1 MWHGR
6 HLLMEVYSGGGGAG
20 WSTFTAEGKGGSGQG
35 PQGTS
40 GPWQYIFCDEENAIS
55 AYDDIANQQWIKGG
69 GPDKD
74 GMTDVQ
80 FIGPINV
87 NDAGGSRTY
96 TRTED
101 QAIGATLNDDVTNQN
116 SMFIKDDPVI
126 SWAYIEGMSLRD
138 MTTQEAYL
146 FSSYTGGDKEQYQK
160 AYWLLPAGGTTN
172 GGTISGS
179 AEEILAEEAATY
191 ENYKNAGV
199 KPLNIYSHDAT
210 VSYSY
215 DDEEFLVG
223 PFSVSYTRFFFK
235 INGSR
240 IRKENMSDTIYSNGK
255 VDFAGLVYMQLTLD
269 NGETIT
275 LDTDH
280 FVYTEKYSSLH
291 AKDTG
296 YGYPYEE
303 DGKFYIRLSRDE
315 VGDAYKI
322 TGLSARYKTV
332 QGSGGQ
338 MAEIDSFY
346 ATGKL
351 VVSVTEK
358 EKCKDYITPSCGNYA
373 EHGAHTWTEK
383 EWYGTGTYYR
393 DRWGNL
399 QERGYWIYESKSC
412 DGCHY
417 CKHGYCK
424 DCPYIIEVTDSF
436 KVATINDHVDNQK
449 MVGLAGA
456 ALVQANETVKT
467 LSLGLPVRMD
477 YEGIVWE
484 DSHTGKMQDQDGLL
498 GAGEK
503 GIEGVKV
510 IIHGTRYGYEH
521 TTYTDANGK
530 YAFKD
535 VKMDQYYAT
544 FDYDGQVWEPTTY
557 FAGGE
562 DEFSVN
568 SKAQENA
575 QDRIAFNNKFKE
587 IIEQG
592 GVSPDGRT
600 ITGIEYDT
608 KTAGKSFAITNN
620 SYKELSNNGS
630 LKGSDGLQYGG
641 PVEGDYERYKMTAT
655 TMEDTTPEN
664 TIDGQYNIISYPRE
678 DNVHIETWDKTI
690 LGTTYTA
697 LYQKARQINLG
708 LVRRT
713 AADFEV
719 RKDVYKAIVQING
732 KTEEYTYSSRDN
744 ITESF
749 DIEVKTGPDYGDVE
763 YNRAIYRSDYNYR
776 ISDYADGTQ
785 LNKDSKAN
793 RTDEAGVDDMISAI
807 TNAKGTDSELKIY
820 IIYKITIANRSSL
833 YAGTVNELVDYY
845 DEEYTYLES
854 WYGTPT
860 TTENT
865 VVWSET
871 PKYNG
876 AKEFAGYDTLYTQTT
891 AGLMLNSGAMIDIYM
906 KFEVDKHTDETGKTD
921 SIFLD
926 ENAVTGEYLG
936 GKNNVVEINNYS
948 TFKPGTTVEQKNV
961 AHLVEGKIDRDS
973 HAGNARADDKSTFE
987 DDTDGAPRMN
997 IILHQSEE
1005 RSVFGYVWEDLRTET
1020 LSTGQIIG
1028 NGLREDNETLI
1039 NGAVVQLIEKVEIDG
1054 TTYEYIWREME
1065 SGDANLKYLDYD
1077 GNLQTGTIY
1086 KDENGNDYVWNSE
1099 DMSANYS
1106 EYAGDLLSGSISAQN
1121 GYYFFDKYIP
1131 GNYIIRFIYGDN
1143 ASTIQTAANGGKN
1156 AISYNGQDYK
1166 STIYTANE
1174 YEVDS
1179 IRFYDLASNAE
1190 RASKARDNAIR
1201 RLNVNKYS
1209 ETMNNHIGNVLAAP
1223 YATPNDAAL
1232 IQELRDNTWMYADT
1246 AYINAEIAYNTTG
1259 TDLGESQNTT
1269 PVYKVENIGVGL
1281 EERPRTNIVLTK
1293 QIENVT
1299 ITLVNGTVLVDTAN
1313 GIRNGIKVVPNVYE
1327 HSEQGK
1333 KNHLG
1338 FWSFEIDDELIQG
1351 AELKIYY
1358 RLTVDNNGQI
1368 DTVGESY
1375 NLNNI
1380 PSDLREAEAMLGNA
1394 YYYGTTDYTRLV
1406 TTSIDKILDY
1416 IDESIAFNPETES
1429 NNGVWYD
1436 VENIDDLKAAG
1447 LLDAE
1452 KVNINDN
1459 TSNNTM
1465 AMTESL
1471 STTYL
1476 NPVNNTTTS
1485 TLLVLTKR
1493 LGGNSS
1499 EYDYTYGNIAEII
1512 QLTNTVGRRDPDQ
1525 IPGNQDPNI
1534 INKNQEI
1541 PDTLELENDT
1551 DVSEP
1556 FTITT
1561 PTGSNQSM
1569 VIYIVVGLSAAI
1581 LAVGVV
1587 LIKKYVL
1594 KK

>member
-1 MWHGR
+1 MKKKIGI
-6 HLLMEVYSGGGGAG
+6 LLIITAIIVAVVVGMKMTTTVGIEKIETTASKWQVWDEIDDTVRMLLEFFGSGG
-20 WSTFTAEGKGGSGQG
+20 EGGSGGSIQL
-35 PQGTS
+35 S
-40 GPWQYIFCDEENAIS
+40 GE
-55 AYDDIANQQWIKGG
+55 
-69 GPDKD
+69 
-74 GMTDVQ
+74 DVQ
-80 FIGPINV
+80 SHKLNV
-87 NDAGGSRTY
+87 YCKERNGNVPYEFYGNDSLKGSSGEETDG
-96 TRTED
+96 TLVG
-101 QAIGATLNDDVTNQN
+101 ANGATSTVPFRGVAIRVLDYRYESEKYQGILKEQTLKT
-116 SMFIKDDPVI
+116 IT
-126 SWAYIEGMSLRD
+126 AYKGSPRD
-138 MTTQEAYL
+138 MTTVEQYL
-146 FSSYTGGDKEQYQK
+146 FANMPYISTSRMQELVWQLYEGGGNVI
-160 AYWLLPAGGTTN
+160 PSGGTA
-172 GGTISGS
+172 SS
-179 AEEILAEEAATY
+179 ALDEAKTY
-191 ENYKNAGV
+191 AQVINNIK
-199 KPLNIYSHDAT
+199 KPTLTAKSPT

-215 DDEEFLVG
+215 DKEEFLIG
-223 PFSVSYTRFFFK
+223 PFTVDYTRYYIFSSGENGVTQNGK
-235 INGSR
+235 INFSGAVGAKIELDDKAISL
-240 IRKENMSDTIYSNGK
+240 S
-255 VDFAGLVYMQLTLD
+255 AGNFLYPNARVA
-269 NGETIT
+269 G
-275 LDTDH
+275 
-280 FVYTEKYSSLH
+280 V
-291 AKDTG
+291 AADTG
-296 YGYPYEE
+296 YHYPYPGET
-303 DGKFYIRLSRDE
+303 FYVRLSRAE
-315 VGDAYKI
+315 VGDA
-322 TGLSARYKTV
+322 STV
-332 QGSGGQ
+332 QGLQFKFNNFVEGEGKIADLSGVY
-338 MAEIDSFY
+338 AYEKWVPDHEEIICYPPVTYYHCGGGYY
-346 ATGKL
+346 ANGRLHLCDHGRAGRCGVLCERYGYCEHGKNHPHTEAIIEFLRLSSGTTMKDPQKL
-351 VVSVTEK
+351 VMALQAV
-358 EKCKDYITPSCGNYA
+358 IN
-373 EHGAHTWTEK
+373 HI
-383 EWYGTGTYYR
+383 YR
-393 DRWGNL
+393 
-399 QERGYWIYESKSC
+399 SAK
-412 DGCHY
+412 
-417 CKHGYCK
+417 
-424 DCPYIIEVTDSF
+424 
-436 KVATINDHVDNQK
+436 VDN
-449 MVGLAGA
+449 L
-456 ALVQANETVKT
+456 N
-467 LSLGLPVRMD
+467 LPLRMD

-592 GVSPDGRT
+592 GVSPDGST

-620 SYKELSNNGS
+620 SYKELSNKGS
-630 LKGSDGLQYGG
+630 FKGSDGLQYGG
-641 PVEGDYERYKMTAT
+641 PLEGDYERYKMTAT

-697 LYQKARQINLG
+697 LYQKIRQINLG

-793 RTDEAGVDDMISAI
+793 RGDEAGVDDMISAI

-833 YAGTVNELVDYY
+833 YAGTINELVDYY

-865 VVWSET
+865 VVWSEV

-1380 PSDLREAEAMLGNA
+1380 PSDLREAEAMLGNS

-1436 VENIDDLKAAG
+1436 VENIDDLKAVG

-1452 KVNINDN
+1452 KVNINDD

-1512 QLTNTVGRRDPDQ
+1512 ELTNTVGRRDPDQ

-1541 PDTLELENDT
+1541 PGTLELENDT
-1551 DVSEP
+1551 DVAES

-1569 VIYIVVGLSAAI
+1569 VIYIVVGLAAAI

>member
-1 MWHGR
+1 MIWD
-6 HLLMEVYSGGGGAG
+6 YSGGGGAG
-20 WSTFTAEGKGGSGQG
+20 WATFTAEGKGGNGQG
-35 PQGTS
+35 QQGTS
-40 GPWQYIFCDEENAIS
+40 GPWKYIFCDEESVIS
-55 AYDDIANQQWIKGG
+55 GYDDINNQKWIKGG
-69 GPDKD
+69 GAAYDSMINLRT
-74 GMTDVQ
+74 G
-80 FIGPINV
+80 GRLNV
-87 NDAGGSRTY
+87 NEDRVRQII
-96 TRTED
+96 RTEPFSDSLRNDVRYQIGTYIDD
-101 QAIGATLNDDVTNQN
+101 Q
-116 SMFIKDDPVI
+116 PVI
-126 SWAYIEGMSLRD
+126 SWSYIEGMSGPTD
-138 MTTQEAYL
+138 MSEKETYL
-146 FSSYTGGDKEQYQK
+146 FSSYTGADKETYQK
-160 AYWLLPAGGTTN
+160 AYWKLNGAGGTTN
-172 GGTISGS
+172 GGTISGD
-179 AEEILAEEAATY
+179 AETILAQEAATY
-191 ENYKNAGV
+191 QNYKNAGV
-199 KPLNIYSHDAT
+199 KQNVTINNHNAT

-215 DDEEFLVG
+215 DNNEFLIG
-223 PFSVSYTRFFFK
+223 PFSLSYTRFFFK
-235 INGSR
+235 INGTR
-240 IRKENMSDTIYSNGK
+240 IRSENVSNTVFKNGK
-255 VDFAGLVYMQLTLD
+255 ADFAGLVYMKVHLD
-269 NGETIT
+269 DGRDIT
-275 LDTDH
+275 LDDSH
-280 FVYTEKYSSLH
+280 FVYTENKSSLH
-291 AKDTG
+291 AIDTG
-296 YGYPYEE
+296 YSYPYEE
-303 DGKFYIRLSRDE
+303 DGQFYIRLSRDE
-315 VGDAYKI
+315 VGDAHRLTNI
-322 TGLSARYKTV
+322 SARYKILDGEA
-332 QGSGGQ
+332 GSKVT
-338 MAEIDSFY
+338 IDSFY
-346 ATGKL
+346 ATGRIDAIVTNPKKCPVRNFPACGSYKEHDAHTFKTISFDGPHGRDENGDPIYK
-351 VVSVTEK
+351 VVRVTVE
-358 EKCKDYITPSCGNYA
+358 CGGCHA
-373 EHGAHTWTEK
+373 CEHGHF
-383 EWYGTGTYYR
+383 
-393 DRWGNL
+393 NN
-399 QERGYWIYESKSC
+399 
-412 DGCHY
+412 
-417 CKHGYCK
+417 
-424 DCPYIIEVTDSF
+424 CPEFIEVTDRYTI
-436 KVATINDHVDNQK
+436 VTINDHVPNQK
-449 MVGLAGA
+449 LIGLAGIA
-456 ALVQANETVKT
+456 IVNAVEHLG
-467 LSLGLPVRMD
+467 SLDNLNLPLRMD

-484 DSHTGKMQDQDGLL
+484 DAHTGKMQDQDGLL

-592 GVSPDGRT
+592 GVSPDGST

-620 SYKELSNNGS
+620 SYKELSNKGS
-630 LKGSDGLQYGG
+630 FKGSDGLQYGG
-641 PVEGDYERYKMTAT
+641 PLEGDYERYKMTAT

-793 RTDEAGVDDMISAI
+793 RGDEAGVDDMISAI

-833 YAGTVNELVDYY
+833 YAGTINELVDYY

-865 VVWSET
+865 VVWSEV

-1380 PSDLREAEAMLGNA
+1380 PSDLREAEAMLGNS

-1436 VENIDDLKAAG
+1436 VENIDDLKAVG

-1452 KVNINDN
+1452 KVNINDD

-1512 QLTNTVGRRDPDQ
+1512 ELTNTVGRRDPDQ

-1541 PDTLELENDT
+1541 PGTLELENDT